1 LAGTGRLYRPP
12 AESTVRKDDLPIPI
26 SVFIT
31 ENTIMRCAVA
41 CLLLGIVATQALPPQ
56 VVAAGDMPPALAVG
70 YGNGVHAYHAGDY
83 QCSYDELTSVIEAG
97 SNDPRAFYFR
107 GLAALKLGR
116 TDEAEA
122 DFRQGA
128 NLEADGVGGRA
139 LSRALERVQGCDRLK
154 LEHFRAE
161 ARVSAVQRDRE
172 AIRQRYSDIHEAEP
186 EVLRRRRPEA
196 KAPAEPLKAPA
207 AKQRPAPTDGE
218 EPMEEEA
225 AAEPAAESGEE
236 PAEEPADEKPAA
248 EPGDE
253 PAAEEPADTSD
264 PFGNEAAGD
273 KPAADDEPAA
283 EEKPA
288 DEPSTDTF

>member
-1 LAGTGRLYRPP
+1 
-12 AESTVRKDDLPIPI
+12 
-26 SVFIT
+26 
-31 ENTIMRCAVA
+31 MRCAFA

-56 VVAAGDMPPALAVG
+56 VVSAGGMPPALAVG

-83 QCSYDELTSVIEAG
+83 QCSYDELTGVIEAG

-139 LSRALERVQGCDRLK
+139 VSRALERVQGGDRLK

-161 ARVSAVQRDRE
+161 ARVSAVQRNRE
-172 AIRQRYSDIHEAEP
+172 AIRQRYSDIQEAEP
-186 EVLRRRRPEA
+186 EVLRRRRPEGL
-196 KAPAEPLKAPA
+196 APVEPLKAPA
-207 AKQRPAPTDGE
+207 PKQRPAPADGEAEAE
-218 EPMEEEA
+218 EPMAEEA
-225 AAEPAAESGEE
+225 AAEPGAE
-236 PAEEPADEKPAA
+236 PAEEKPAA
-248 EPGDE
+248 EPGEEPAAEEPAAEE

-264 PFGNEAAGD
+264 PFGNDAPGD
-273 KPAADDEPAA
+273 KPAMEAAADEPAA
-283 EEKPA
+283 DEKPA
-288 DEPSTDTF
+288 AEPTADTF